1 MDWLSSSEDL
11 APSEAPVRPLR
22 GSPIVV
28 ADAILSDFESATHL
42 RPQSF
47 DAMALLM
54 RKFARFCERGLGHIT
69 FEDVTHDDALRFIH
83 APTRR
88 QEAPAVNT
96 QHQRRCAVSLL
107 YRRGR
112 LLGLLASDPTL
123 DIRLPPRSGS
133 KARALEDDEIEL
145 AREWARDSRASGH
158 RAPVWALA
166 EAGGHQGEISRVEIE
181 DLDLA
186 RGTVTFRGGSRGDT
200 RCVALTAWGVK
211 AIADYLRRTGSKTE
225 GELLQIGNSSASG
238 RASTVGMTL
247 IAVLKDSGLRD
258 RDVKPRS
265 IIAWRAKRL
274 FHETGEIEAVA
285 RVLGMRSL
293 DAAARLIDYDW
304 RGTGP

>member
-1 MDWLSSSEDL
+1 MSSEGL
-11 APSEAPVRPLR
+11 APNEALTRPLR

-28 ADAILSDFESATHL
+28 ADAILADFEGVTHL

-54 RKFARFCERGLGHIT
+54 RKFARFCERGLGHSR
-69 FEDVTHDDALRFIH
+69 FEDVTQDDALRFIH
-83 APTRR
+83 APTKW
-88 QEAPAVNT
+88 QEAPAINT

-166 EAGGHQGEISRVEIE
+166 EAGGHQGEISRVQIE

-186 RGTVTFRGGSRGDT
+186 RETVIFRGGSRGDV
-200 RCVALTAWGVK
+200 RCVALTPWGAK
-211 AIADYLRRTGSKTE
+211 ALADYLRRTGNKTE
-225 GELLQIGNSSASG
+225 GPLLHIGNSSASG
-238 RASTVGMTL
+238 RASAVGMTL
-247 IAVLKDSGLRD
+247 IAVLKDAGLRD
-258 RDVKPRS
+258 HDIKPRS
-265 IIAWRAKRL
+265 IIAWRAKQL
-274 FHETGEIEAVA
+274 FHETGEIEVVA
-285 RVLGMRSL
+285 RALGMRSL

-304 RGTGP
+304 RGMGS